1 MNLTPLITA
10 CFVLGFFLGCSSKN
24 LDKEFDCEGTK
35 VKFNDYERFFEAG
48 GIELSAQQDF
58 FMNQITIFGKFNQ
71 NAEEATTITFNK
83 INQELELKD
92 SKGIITK
99 QCIELIKDTN

>member
-1 MNLTPLITA
+1 MNLSSLLTVCCVFA
-10 CFVLGFFLGCSSKN
+10 FFLGCSSKN

-92 SKGIITK
+92 STGIITK
-99 QCIELIKDTN
+99 RCIELIKDTN

>member
-1 MNLTPLITA
+1 MNPNSVITA
-10 CFVLGFFLGCSSKN
+10 CFIFAFFLGCNSAN

-35 VKFNDYERFFEAG
+35 VQFNDYERFFEVEG
-48 GIELSAQQDF
+48 MQLSAQQDF

-71 NAEEATTITFNK
+71 NIEGALSVTFNK

-92 SKGIITK
+92 STGIITK
-99 QCIELIKDTN
+99 QCIEL